1 MKFKLLGALLI
12 AAMGTGTML
21 AQDGGWRRGR
31 DLGNDYADRRADQRD
46 IQQDKAKIAHDQ
58 WELKRDLREGNY
70 RAAAHE
76 RAELNEEYRD
86 INRDRRDVRRDTR
99 DIRHDRRYGW

>member
-1 MKFKLLGALLI
+1 MKFKLLAALLI

-31 DLGNDYADRRADQRD
+31 DLGNDYADRRADVRD
-46 IQQDKAKIAHDQ
+46 IQQDKARIAHDR
-58 WELKRDLREGNY
+58 WELNRDLRNGNY

-86 INRDRRDVRRDTR
+86 IHRDRVDVRHDTR

>member
-1 MKFKLLGALLI
+1 MKFKLVGALLI

-31 DLGNDYADRRADQRD
+31 DLGNDYADRRADLRD
-46 IQQDKAKIAHDQ
+46 IQQDRAKIAHDQ
-58 WELKRDLREGNY
+58 WELRRDLRDGNY
-70 RAAAHE
+70 RGAAHE

-86 INRDRRDVRRDTR
+86 INRDRVDVHRDTR
-99 DIRHDRRYGW
+99 DIRNERRYGW

>member
-1 MKFKLLGALLI
+1 MKLRLLGALLI

-21 AQDGGWRRGR
+21 AQDGGLRRGR
-31 DLGNDYADRRADQRD
+31 DLGNDYADRKVDQRD

-58 WELKRDLREGNY
+58 WELSRDLRDGNY

-86 INRDRRDVRRDTR
+86 INGDRVEVNRDTR